1 MTDPEIPLDPRALWR
16 ALDTCL
22 LADRHGLRRR
32 LRALPREP
40 VPAEQVAALA
50 RTIAASQARRQARA
64 AAIPPLSYP
73 EDLPVATRRA
83 EIMAAIRAHQVV
95 LVCGETGSGKT
106 TQLPKICL
114 ELGRGVDGLI
124 GHTQPRRLAARA
136 VASRVA
142 EELGTTVGA
151 QVGYKVRFTD
161 QVSPTSLIKLMT
173 DGILLAELGHD
184 RWLNQYDT
192 LIIDEAHERSLNI
205 DFLLGYLKQLLPK
218 RPELK
223 LIVTSATLDAARI
236 AAHFNAPVIEVS
248 GRTYPVEVRYRPL
261 FDPDAAAAETPDLY
275 QAIEAAI
282 DELLAVGRGDILV
295 FLPGEREI
303 RDASHALRHRRQ
315 QIEILPLY
323 ARLSAADQQRIF
335 HPRGTV
341 RVILSTNVAET
352 SLTVPGI
359 RYVIDTGLARL
370 SRYSWRAKIQR
381 LPIEKISRASANQR
395 AGRCGR
401 LGPGICVRL
410 YDEQDF
416 LNRPEFTDPEILRT
430 HLAAVILQMA
440 HLRLGDPAL
449 FPFIDPPDSR
459 LIADGYRLLAEL
471 QAIDRQHQLTTIGR
485 QLARLPI
492 DPRLGRMLLAAHDT
506 GALAEVLVITCALAV
521 QDPRERPFDAQQAAD
536 ERHARFRDAHSDF
549 VALLKLWDYLESQSG
564 ALSNAA
570 LQRLCQKEFL
580 SHRRFRE
587 WRDLHHQ
594 LRVALE
600 VLGIRL
606 GALSPLHQGTTDP
619 KDDKPPSEADTATDD
634 ALTPDRYAAIHRALL
649 TGLLDQIG
657 FREEKTQYLGCRG
670 RRFFLFPGSGLRSRP
685 PKWLMA
691 AEITET
697 AQVYART
704 AATIQPEWVERLGAH
719 LLKHHYGEPYW
730 QRRQARVGGDEKLS
744 LHGLVI
750 NPKHPVNF
758 AAIDPPRAREVFI
771 WHALIHGEW
780 DRPPT
785 VVERNRA
792 AVEAVEDL
800 EARTRRRDL
809 LVDEQTLFDF
819 YDQRLPPEIN
829 SGASFAQWFK
839 HHPDPESLRL
849 TEAALTRDDAPM
861 INPDAFPNHW
871 TQHGLRLPLSYCFEP
886 GQQDDGV
893 TLRIPLGI
901 LPQVDA
907 TRCEWLVP
915 GLLEEKIQT
924 LIKSLPKGLRK
935 NFVPAPDFAKAVFEA
950 LLATPTGPREDV
962 PLNDAIAAVLNRISG
977 IEIPREAWGGDL
989 PPYLLMHY
997 EVVDRHQAVLASG
1010 RDLAAL
1016 RARLTGAIAAQ
1027 PPPPRQRSFEKS
1039 GIIDWDFGALPE
1051 FVEVEEDGYSI
1062 RRYPALTAERGEVA
1076 LKLFHTEA
1084 EARRAMPR
1092 GLRALFRLRLKQE
1105 IRYLDK
1111 NLPEITQHC
1120 LRFASIATCQVLKDD
1135 LIETAIQRAF
1145 LDNRPEPRDAPTF
1158 NQRLEAGRTLL
1169 VTAANDISA
1178 ILSDALPVFM
1188 DIQKRLKENLPL
1200 SWIEAAADI
1209 RRQLDAL
1216 IYPGFLIATP
1226 SSWLPQIPR
1235 YLKGIE
1241 KRLARLSHAPDK
1253 DRRIRVEIEP
1263 LARRLA
1269 ERSSDALAENPALT
1283 HYRWLLEE
1291 LRISLFAQELG
1302 TQEKVST
1309 QRLEKYW
1316 QDAVVGKAR
1325 A

>member
-1 MTDPEIPLDPRALWR
+1 MGG
-16 ALDTCL
+16 
-22 LADRHGLRRR
+22 DRHALRRR
-32 LRALPREP
+32 LRSLPRGKAP
-40 VPAEQVAALA
+40 PEQVESLAAA
-50 RTIAASQARRQARA
+50 IAASQRRRAARV
-64 AAIPPLSYP
+64 AAIPPLRYP
-73 EDLPVATRRA
+73 EELPVAARRA

-136 VASRVA
+136 VATRVA

-151 QVGYKVRFTD
+151 KVGYKVRFTD
-161 QVSPTSLIKLMT
+161 QVGDASLVKLMT

-223 LIVTSATLDAARI
+223 LIITSATLDAARI

-248 GRTYPVEVRYRPL
+248 GRTYPVEIRYRPL
-261 FDPDAAAAETPDLY
+261 LDPDAAREETPDLY

-282 DELLAVGRGDILV
+282 DELLAEGRGDILV

-315 QIEILPLY
+315 RMEILPLY

-335 HPRGTV
+335 HPRGGV
-341 RVILSTNVAET
+341 RVILATNVAET

-359 RYVIDTGLARL
+359 RYVIDAGLARL

-401 LGPGICVRL
+401 LSAGICVRL

-459 LIADGYRLLAEL
+459 LISDGYRLLGEL
-471 QAIDRQHQLTTIGR
+471 QAIDRQHQLTAIGH

-492 DPRLGRMLLAAHDT
+492 DPRLGRMLLGARET
-506 GALAEVLVITCALAV
+506 GALAEVLVIACALAV
-521 QDPRERPFDAQQAAD
+521 QDPRERPFEAQQAAD
-536 ERHARFRDAHSDF
+536 AQHARFRDPHSDF
-549 VALLKLWDYLESQSG
+549 IALLKLWEYLEMQAG

-570 LQRLCQKEFL
+570 LQRQCQKEFL

-594 LRVALE
+594 LRLALE
-600 VLGIRL
+600 DLGIRP
-606 GALSPLHQGTTDP
+606 GATDSSASAQPTPAEGRHRTRPHPPTPASPA
-619 KDDKPPSEADTATDD
+619 EATGDD
-634 ALTPDRYAAIHRALL
+634 ALAPERYAAIHRALL

-670 RRFFLFPGSGLRSRP
+670 RRFYLFPGSGLRSRP

-697 AQVYART
+697 TQVYART
-704 AATIQPEWVERLGAH
+704 AATIQPEWVEPLGAH

-744 LHGLVI
+744 LYGLVI

-771 WHALIHGEW
+771 WHALIYGEW

-785 VVERNRA
+785 VIERNRA

-829 SGASFAQWFK
+829 SGASFAHWFK

-849 TEAALTRDDAPM
+849 TEAALTRDDAPP
-861 INPDAFPNHW
+861 ITPDAFPSHW
-871 TQHGLRLPLSYCFEP
+871 TQHGLRLPLSYRFEP
-886 GQQDDGV
+886 GQDDDGV

-907 TRCEWLVP
+907 ARCEWLVP
-915 GLLEEKIQT
+915 GLLEEKVQT

-935 NFVPAPDFAKAVFEA
+935 NFVPAPEFAKAVFQA
-950 LLATPTGPREDV
+950 LSATRIGQREDQ
-962 PLNDAIAAVLNRISG
+962 PLTDAIAIALKRMSG
-977 IEIPREAWGGDL
+977 VDIPREAWGDDL
-989 PPYLLMHY
+989 PPYLRMNFA
-997 EVVDRHQAVLASG
+997 VVDRDKQVIASG
-1010 RDLAAL
+1010 RDLSAL
-1016 RARLTGAIAAQ
+1016 RARLAGAIEAQ
-1027 PPPPRQRSFEKS
+1027 KPPARQRSFEKT
-1039 GIIDWDFGALPE
+1039 GLIDWDFGPLPE
-1051 FVEVEEDGYSI
+1051 FIEVEEDGYSI
-1062 RRYPALTAERGEVA
+1062 RRFPALTYEKGEIA

-1084 EARRAMPR
+1084 DARRAMPR
-1092 GLRALFRLRLKQE
+1092 GLRALFRQRLKQE
-1105 IRYLDK
+1105 VRYLDK

-1120 LRFASIATCQVLKDD
+1120 LRFVSVAPCQVLKDD
-1135 LIETAIQRAF
+1135 LVETAIQRVF
-1145 LDNRPEPRDAPTF
+1145 LDNLPPPRDAQTF
-1158 NQRLEAGRTLL
+1158 NQRLETGRNAL
-1169 VTAANDISA
+1169 VSAANDVSE
-1178 ILSDALPVFM
+1178 ILGAALPIFM

-1209 RRQLDAL
+1209 RTQLDAL
-1216 IYPGFLIATP
+1216 IHPGFLIATP
-1226 SSWLPQIPR
+1226 AAWLPELPR
-1235 YLKGIE
+1235 YLNGIE
-1241 KRLARLSHAPDK
+1241 KRLTRLSHAPDK
-1253 DRRIRVEIEP
+1253 DRRIRVDIEP
-1263 LARRLA
+1263 LTRRLQDIPP
-1269 ERSSDALAENPALT
+1269 EALADHSALT

-1291 LRISLFAQELG
+1291 LRVSLFAQELG
-1302 TQEKVST
+1302 TKEKVSV
-1309 QRLEKYW
+1309 QRLERYW
-1316 QDAVVGKAR
+1316 QETLAAPP
-1325 A
+1325 ANAT